1 MMLSEQLARSS
12 FVLIIQPAGHYTF
25 IIEYTYF
32 VRHLCLANWLYVTRV
47 KKQIIPELFTVM

>member
-12 FVLIIQPAGHYTF
+12 FEAGHYTF